1 MTNPFCAA
9 PRPSALP
16 AFLLALSTAAGLTA
30 AACAGRSAPPGGAE
44 APAGRDSSGGREA
57 GAEGARVPGGGA
69 ARFAAFAER
78 FTRGSLALSP
88 PAATLAGLH
97 RHPDPD
103 RGVDVDLDR
112 ELDDFSPEG
121 AARRLRFYRGTLEA
135 LDRDFPARSLA
146 AQERID
152 RDIIAAQCRLALLDL
167 ERVRSTETNPTAAVE
182 SIGTALFFPVVFE
195 YAPAAERALDVL
207 ARLEKTPAFAGQAI
221 AALRTSAPI
230 YTEVAIEENDGNR
243 DVIQNALPAL
253 FPKGSDLEARY
264 LAARGPALAAI
275 DRLGEFLSGDLRRR
289 STGDWRLG
297 AGLYGEKFRAYF
309 QDDRDPM
316 EMLREAEEALGRVR
330 AEMLALASPLHD
342 EWFPAHQSHR
352 AMKDPEARTNTI
364 VRETLDRIGR
374 DHPGRD
380 RLFQAIDADLLEIA
394 AFLDKEPIVSMN
406 RHDNLAVIETPP
418 FLRGIY
424 GVAGLNAAPPL
435 EPALKSLYY
444 VTPIP
449 KDWPDERAES
459 KLREYNRYKLL
470 LLSVHE
476 ALPGHYTQLEYANR
490 VQPEWRRLLRS
501 VYGNNAY
508 IEGWAQYA
516 EQVMLER
523 GFHDGND
530 PRMILTFRKEELR
543 VLANAILDVR
553 LHVLG
558 MSDQEAL
565 DLMMKSAFQEKAE
578 AEGKLRRAK
587 LSSVQL
593 PTYFVGWQ
601 AWRGL
606 RLETE
611 ARRGASFDLRAYH
624 DEVLSY
630 GAIPLG
636 ALRRL
641 VLGTE

>member
-1 MTNPFCAA
+1 MTTTLSAA
-9 PRPSALP
+9 RRRAALP
-16 AFLLALSTAAGLTA
+16 ACVLTLCAAAGLIA
-30 AACAGRSAPPGGAE
+30 PACARRPSPRGEVEGPPT
-44 APAGRDSSGGREA
+44 AG
-57 GAEGARVPGGGA
+57 
-69 ARFAAFAER
+69 RFAAFAER
-78 FTRGSLALSP
+78 FTLGSLALSP

-97 RHPDPD
+97 RHQDPD
-103 RGVDVDLDR
+103 RGVEIDLDR
-112 ELDDFSPEG
+112 ELDDFSPGG
-121 AARRLRFYRGTLEA
+121 AARRLRFYRGTLET
-135 LDRDFPARSLA
+135 LDRDFPAASLA

-167 ERVRSTETNPTAAVE
+167 ERVRPAETNPTAAVE

-195 YAPAAERALDVL
+195 YAPAAERAADVI
-207 ARLEKTPAFAGQAI
+207 ARLDKTPAFVEQAI

-243 DVIQNALPAL
+243 DVILNALPVL
-253 FPKGSDLEARY
+253 FPKGSGLETRY

-297 AGLYGEKFRAYF
+297 ADLYGEKFRAYF

-316 EMLREAEEALGRVR
+316 EVLREAEAALRRVR
-330 AEMLALASPLHD
+330 AEMLALATPLHD
-342 EWFPAHQSHR
+342 QWFPAHQSHR
-352 AMKDPEARTNTI
+352 AMQDPEARTSTI
-364 VRETLDRIGR
+364 VRETLDRVGR
-374 DHPGRD
+374 ERPGRD
-380 RLFQAIDADLLEIA
+380 RLFQAIEADLLEIA
-394 AFLDKEPIVSMN
+394 AFLEKEPIVSMT

-470 LLSVHE
+470 LLSIHE

-490 VQPEWRRLLRS
+490 VQPEWRRVLRS

-578 AEGKLRRAK
+578 ADGKLRRAK
-587 LSSVQL
+587 LSSAQL

-606 RLETE
+606 RQEAE

-624 DEVLSY
+624 DEVLAY
-630 GAIPLG
+630 GAIPMG

-641 VLGTE
+641 VLGEIGRASCRERV